1 MTTFLA
7 GAGVMLAAFYL
18 VGFGAI
24 ALLVPSQAS
33 RYLHGFASSARV
45 HFLELTARLTA
56 GAAFMGYAPD
66 MHFAGAFH
74 ILGLIL
80 ISTTL
85 GLAVLP
91 WRWHQRFAR
100 ATVPAA
106 RPYRPV
112 VGIVSIAAGAFVFWA
127 VASVLLDSTTRG

>member
-24 ALLVPSQAS
+24 ALLVPSRAS

-45 HFLELTARLTA
+45 HLLELIARLTV
-56 GAAFMGYAPD
+56 GAAFMVYAPD
-66 MHFAGAFH
+66 MHFAVAFH
-74 ILGLIL
+74 IFGWIL
-80 ISTTL
+80 IITTL

-100 ATVPAA
+100 ATVPAV
-106 RPYRPV
+106 RPYLPV
-112 VGIVSIAAGAFVFWA
+112 VGIASVAAGAFVCWA
-127 VASVLLDSTTRG
+127 VASVLLG